1 MIDKAQ
7 KSTPP
12 GRDKQYHRDI
22 TGSIANIARREPRT
36 NCVAPPLAH
45 PPRSKTCVS
54 IRSLQCRDNTTYLSS
69 RRIHGVQEVS
79 LQVHTILSLL
89 ELLHSIPRGVLAVR
103 CRGRDGPKDVPDNIS
118 YCLSGRHFFSFA
130 RNPAFLSIKLVNP
143 GTML

>member
-1 MIDKAQ
+1 MTKYRKIL
-7 KSTPP
+7 PP
-12 GRDKQYHRDI
+12 VETDSIIGTLR
-22 TGSIANIARREPRT
+22 GNIANIARREPRT

-45 PPRSKTCVS
+45 PLRSKTCVS
-54 IRSLQCRDNTTYLSS
+54 IRSLQLRDNTTYLSS

-130 RNPAFLSIKLVNP
+130 RNSAFLSIKLVNP
-143 GTML
+143 GTLL